1 MEPHPSFRE
10 AFTPEVKSQLV
21 DVLHYVVEAA
31 SENFA
36 AVPDLTTGM
45 TFGVDTYQFANQ
57 RLLHVAQQPD
67 SPLEARFVE
76 NAFRCFIGEWTFGI
90 YRVGRKAS
98 DNIWESFPNP
108 GNSAGAVGGAYLP
121 GMEPDDQNT
130 RGAILAYMCNP
141 EDGLGAAYLCIP
153 RTDEAGRITEWSYVE
168 EIYRREE
175 GPRPGAGGTEDSA
188 PPELVD
194 AVNLKRRT
202 RGATR
207 AG

>member
-1 MEPHPSFRE
+1 VEPHPSFRQ
-10 AFTPEVKSQLV
+10 AFTPEVKGQLI
-21 DVLHYVVEAA
+21 DVLNYVVEAA

-57 RLLHVAQQPD
+57 ALLRIAQQPG
-67 SPLEARFVE
+67 SPFEARFVR
-76 NAFRCFIGEWTFGI
+76 NAFRCFIGEWTFGV
-90 YRVGRKAS
+90 YRVGRKGA
-98 DNIWESFPNP
+98 DNIWECFPNP
-108 GNSAGAVGGAYLP
+108 GNSAGAVGAAYLP
-121 GMEPDDQNT
+121 GMEPEDQNS

-153 RTDEAGRITEWSYVE
+153 RIDQAGEITEWAYVE
-168 EIYRREE
+168 EIYRREN
-175 GPRPGAGGTEDSA
+175 GPRPGARGTEDSA
-188 PPELVD
+188 PPEPVD
-194 AVNLKRRT
+194 AVNLQRRA